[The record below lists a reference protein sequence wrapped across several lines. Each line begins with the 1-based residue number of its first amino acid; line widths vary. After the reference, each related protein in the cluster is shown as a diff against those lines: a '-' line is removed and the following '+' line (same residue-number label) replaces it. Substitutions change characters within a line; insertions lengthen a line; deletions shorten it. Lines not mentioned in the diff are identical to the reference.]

1 MHFYAW
7 LQALIV
13 HWFIRNM
20 AQSQPGLWLFIFL
33 SKTLSSLSSVLLKC
47 NGKQN
52 PSPSL
57 SDGEEKNNFKGFAT
71 VYNPW
76 LQEERTLR
84 GLRWDRPPNQ
94 SLPPED
100 SSHWC
105 RCWLT
110 DFTSSRWLANRAELD
125 HLLRQLRPRW
135 GEVSVKFKAAYDK
148 KCNKKLGLL

>member
-1 MHFYAW
+1 MHFHAW

-20 AQSQPGLWLFIFL
+20 AQSQPGPWLFIFL
-33 SKTLSSLSSVLLKC
+33 SKTLFSLSLSLSLSLSSVLLKC

-52 PSPSL
+52 PSLSL
-57 SDGEEKNNFKGFAT
+57 SDGEEKNNFMGFAT

-76 LQEERTLR
+76 LQEKKTLR

-105 RCWLT
+105 WCWLT
-110 DFTSSRWLANRAELD
+110 DFKSSQWLSNRANLH
-125 HLLRQLRPRW
+125 HLLRQSGLYAPLRW
-135 GEVSVKFKAAYDK
+135 G
-148 KCNKKLGLL
+148 